1 MDPLQNLQNLDQITA
16 TAIDLGI
23 KFAPKLL
30 VAVLILVAG
39 YFAGRWAG
47 RALARALE
55 RARLDPP
62 VRSLLARLTG
72 VLVFTLFAIMALQNL
87 GVELLPLVAGL
98 GIAGAGVA
106 LAMQGVLG
114 NGIAGLTIMVTRPF
128 KVGDFISVAGEQGAV
143 EDITLFS
150 TTLGHAD
157 LSKVVIPNRKIVGE
171 ILHNY
176 HSIRQLGIEVGVSYK
191 TDVVAAVETI
201 HEILRANSRVLK
213 DPAPVV
219 GIARLRDSCV
229 VLAVAPWVQAA
240 DYGPAGAEVNQS
252 ILEVFRARDIVIPA
266 PQREV
271 RVLSTTAYL
280 GESAKER
287 FANRDA
293 A

>member
-1 MDPLQNLQNLDQITA
+1 MDESLQSLDQIST
-16 TAIDLGI
+16 TAIDLAV
-23 KFAPKLL
+23 KFAPKAL
-30 VAVLILVAG
+30 VAVLILIAG
-39 YFAGRWAG
+39 FYAGRWAG
-47 RALARALE
+47 RGLLRALTRVNLE
-55 RARLDPP
+55 PP
-62 VRSLLARLTG
+62 VRALFARITEVA
-72 VLVFTLFAIMALQNL
+72 VLGLFAIMALQNL
-87 GVELLPLVAGL
+87 GVELLPLIAGL

-114 NGIAGLTIMVTRPF
+114 NIAAGLTIMVTRPF
-128 KVGDFISVAGEQGAV
+128 KVGDYISIVGEQGAV

-157 LSKVVIPNRKIVGE
+157 QSKVVIPNRKIVGE

-191 TDVVAAVETI
+191 TNVVAAVETI
-201 HEILRANSRVLK
+201 HEILRANPRALK

-229 VLAVAPWVQAA
+229 VLAVAPWVEAA
-240 DYGPAGAEVNQS
+240 DYGAAGAEINQA
-252 ILEVFRARDIVIPA
+252 ILEAFRARDIVIPA

-280 GESAKER
+280 GDSAKER

>member
-1 MDPLQNLQNLDQITA
+1 MDESLQSLDQITT
-16 TAIDLGI
+16 TAIDLAV
-23 KFAPKLL
+23 KFAPKAL

-39 YFAGRWAG
+39 FYAGRWAG
-47 RALARALE
+47 RGLMRALARVHLE
-55 RARLDPP
+55 PP
-62 VRSLLARLTG
+62 VRALLGRVTE
-72 VLVFTLFAIMALQNL
+72 VLVLGLFAIMALQNL
-87 GVELLPLVAGL
+87 GVELLPLIAGL

-114 NGIAGLTIMVTRPF
+114 NIVAGLTIMVTRPF

-191 TDVVAAVETI
+191 TDIVAAVETI
-201 HEILRANSRVLK
+201 HEILRANPRALK

-229 VLAVAPWVQAA
+229 VLAVAPWVEAA
-240 DYGPAGAEVNQS
+240 DYGAAGAEINQA
-252 ILEVFRARDIVIPA
+252 ILEAFRARDIVIPA

-280 GESAKER
+280 GDSAKER